1 MGTTTT
7 SSNSGCLTAVAASFS
22 RWFLIFFW
30 IARPGMMNLAFNSFI
45 IPCLG
50 FLFLPFTTLMYV
62 LLVQGA
68 GRLDGLDYLWLALA
82 AFIDLASIGA
92 AGASNRNRIPSGM
105 PGSTATPSGT
115 A

>member
-1 MGTTTT
+1 MSTRTN
-7 SSNSGCLTAVAASFS
+7 NSGCLTAIAASCS

-30 IARPGMMNLAFNSFI
+30 IARPGMMNLAFNTFI
-45 IPCLG
+45 LPCLG

-62 LLVQGA
+62 LLVQGV
-68 GRLDGLDYLWLALA
+68 GRLQGLDYLWLALA
-82 AFIDLASIGA
+82 VIIDLGSVGA
-92 AGASNRNRIPSGM
+92 AAAANRNRIPSGM